1 MPFEADQPIPILSF
15 FMLEGR
21 RRLCDIGYQGLF
33 EITRHWP
40 YFSQA
45 LGSWETAV
53 PGFNVGTP
61 RFKTDSP
68 EEAEELTKF
77 AIQLRFENF
86 YQTLKQYDDLVKRRQ
101 YDEDFTSWI
110 GKTIHFRKKSD
121 QSSLSLQY
129 YVLLFW
135 IYGFLWA
142 IEPLSRADVIFHG
155 FAAPIKRPSPEAIRK
170 IVWRKKLQG
179 CEHFRQTSPQ
189 APIKFVY
196 DKREQSFHFDFPLP
210 GQEFPLPKENSPEH

>member
-1 MPFEADQPIPILSF
+1 MPFEAYKPIPILSF

-21 RRLCDIGYQGLF
+21 RCLCDSGYQGLF

-40 YFSQA
+40 HFSQA
-45 LGSWETAV
+45 VGTWETAV

-61 RFKTDSP
+61 RLKVDSP

-77 AIQLRFENF
+77 SIQLRFEDVH
-86 YQTLKQYDDLVKRRQ
+86 QTLGQ
-101 YDEDFTSWI
+101 YDELIKRRKYDKDFIRWM
-110 GKTIHFRKKSD
+110 GKTIHLRDKRNKS
-121 QSSLSLQY
+121 QLSLRY
-129 YVLLFW
+129 YVFLFW
-135 IYGFLWA
+135 IHGFLWA

-170 IVWRKKLQG
+170 IVDRTKLKG
-179 CEHFRQTSPQ
+179 CEHFRKTYPQ

-196 DKREQSFHFDFPLP
+196 DKKEQSFYFDFPLP
-210 GQEFPLPKENSPEH
+210 GQEFPLPKEE